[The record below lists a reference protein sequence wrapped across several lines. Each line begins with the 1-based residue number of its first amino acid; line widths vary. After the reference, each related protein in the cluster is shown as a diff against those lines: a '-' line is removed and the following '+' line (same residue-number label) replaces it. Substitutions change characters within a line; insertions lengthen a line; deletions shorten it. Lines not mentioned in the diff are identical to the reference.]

1 MNYKMVFVNMPVKK
15 AETKDY
21 GKNTN
26 KEILLKVEIL
36 EIARLLEQIAHEKET
51 ETTNK
56 PMIGDIGGIVIVF
69 IGTVKYDTDNGK
81 YEHYNYPMFLTIA
94 YICYPMHQK

>member
-15 AETKDY
+15 AETKEN

-36 EIARLLEQIAHEKET
+36 EIAYLLERVAHEKET
-51 ETTNK
+51 EATDES
-56 PMIGDIGGIVIVF
+56 MIGDKWGIVIVF
-69 IGTVKYDTDNGK
+69 IGTVKYNADDGENK
-81 YEHYNYPMFLTIA
+81 HY
-94 YICYPMHQK
+94 